1 MVVVMAV
8 VVVVVAGVAGVAG
21 VAVIVCLFHNWL
33 GRLIVPALSDVVRRP
48 VAVHAKVR
56 VATKP

>member
-8 VVVVVAGVAGVAG
+8 VVVVVAGVAG

>member
-8 VVVVVAGVAGVAG
+8 VVVVVAG